1 MGWTVAELAARLG
14 GEVEG
19 DGALTLTA
27 VRGLEDAGPE
37 DLSFLANR
45 RYTRLLRESR
55 AGAILVG
62 RTEPAHGHTVI
73 RCADPYLAFARA
85 LEIFSPRVQP
95 QPGVHRMAVVEGEV
109 AGATVM
115 AFAYVGPD
123 AIVGPGTILHPHSY
137 VGAGARVGRDC
148 VVMAGAVVADGC
160 VIGDRVWLN
169 PGAVVGGEGFGFVP
183 TPRGLVKIP
192 QTGRAVVGDDVE
204 IGANSN
210 VDRAAMGD
218 TTVGNGTRIDNLV
231 QIGHGAA
238 IGRHCVLVSY
248 AGVAGS
254 TRLGDRVTIAA
265 RGGVLGH
272 LDIGDDVTVGAYGLV
287 TRDTP
292 AKARRSGIPAIDHTR
307 WLRVAAAQAELPEVL
322 TELRR
327 LRDRVAALEA
337 APGENA
343 AAATPT
349 PGPTPTRDPEE
360 TG

>member
-1 MGWTVAELAARLG
+1 MAWTVAELAARLE

-19 DGALTLTA
+19 DGGRVLTA
-27 VRGLEDAGPE
+27 VRGLEDAGPD

-45 RYTRLLRESR
+45 RYARLLRESR
-55 AGAILVG
+55 AGAVLVG
-62 RTEPAHGHTVI
+62 RTEAAHGRTVI

-85 LEIFSPRVQP
+85 LALFSPRATP
-95 QPGVHRMAVVEGEV
+95 APGVHPMAVVEGE
-109 AGATVM
+109 AEGAVVM
-115 AFAYVGPD
+115 AFAYVGPG
-123 AIVGPGTILHPHSY
+123 AVVGAGTVLHPHSY
-137 VGAGARVGRDC
+137 VGAGAQVGREC

-183 TPRGLVKIP
+183 TSRGLVKIP
-192 QTGRAVVGDDVE
+192 QTGRAVIGDDVE

-218 TTVGNGTRIDNLV
+218 TTVGSGTRIDNLV

-272 LDIGDDVTVGAYGLV
+272 LDVGDDVTIGAYGLV

-292 AKARRSGIPAIDHTR
+292 AGARRSGIPAIDHNR
-307 WLRVAAAQAELPEVL
+307 WLRVAAAQGELPDVL

-327 LRDRVAALEA
+327 LKERIAALEA
-337 APGENA
+337 A
-343 AAATPT
+343 
-349 PGPTPTRDPEE
+349 TRGDPEE
-360 TG
+360 AG